1 MTNCPTRSAAK
12 LNYDHPDSFDTPLMV
27 AHLRELRAG
36 HPVQVPVY
44 DYTIHNRSNET
55 VLGAPRAGHHRG
67 RYLDL

>member
-1 MTNCPTRSAAK
+1 
-12 LNYDHPDSFDTPLMV
+12 MV

-55 VLGAPRAGHHRG
+55 VLVRPAPGHHRG